1 MYSSKLANNP
11 IEFTKYKP
19 KASTIT
25 NQCPKET
32 INVSEVEFR
41 TNLSQHKLL
50 KSPKNGL
57 LIIFNL
63 KGAIKCRS
71 LSTEKELH
79 LGSFQSIMVTQN
91 QLIDLVLP
99 KDSNCHL
106 CLITISKL
114 ENLGNFKADFLHT
127 NFQYESNEH
136 FWYTAIPNVKM
147 SNFVS
152 DLLTLKTT
160 FSDNEHLLLGYT
172 NIIIGLKLEEYNH
185 HINDPKKLV
194 DLRNDEIDR
203 IHQSIQF
210 IKENFA
216 QPLDVDMLCS
226 KSSLSP
232 QKLQTGFRELYGD
245 TVTSFIKNFRLQKA
259 EELMRTT
266 ELNVSQIVYSIG
278 LTSRSYFSK
287 IFKEKYESS
296 PNDYIKKFKCQVA

>member
-1 MYSSKLANNP
+1 MYPSKLANTT
-11 IEFTKYKP
+11 IEFTKYNP
-19 KASTIT
+19 KASTVI
-25 NQCPKET
+25 NHCPKE
-32 INVSEVEFR
+32 IIKVSEVEFR

-50 KSPKNGL
+50 RAPKNGL

-71 LSTEKELH
+71 LSTEKEYH
-79 LGSFQSIMVTQN
+79 LGSFQSIMATQN

-99 KDSNCHL
+99 KESNCHL

-114 ENLGNFKADFLHT
+114 ENLGNFKADFLRT
-127 NFQYESNEH
+127 NFQSESSDH
-136 FWYTAIPNVKM
+136 LWYTGIPNIKM
-147 SNFVS
+147 SNFVN
-152 DLLTLKTT
+152 DLIALQTMC
-160 FSDNEHLLLGYT
+160 SDNEHLFLGYT
-172 NIIIGLKLEEYNH
+172 NLIIGSKLEEYNH
-185 HINDPKKLV
+185 SINDPKKLV

-203 IHQSIQF
+203 IHQCIQF
-210 IKENFA
+210 VKENFA

-287 IFKEKYESS
+287 IFKEKYKSS
-296 PNDYIKKFKCQVA
+296 PNDYIKKLKYQVA